1 VAPKDEVS
9 TARLLLRPLPAAAA
23 GALPSDRATATS
35 LIGAQLSDDWPLPD
49 LVDALPLFAARRA
62 NEPFGAWVVIDPGSH
77 QVIGDIGFMGP
88 PDANGEVEI
97 GYSLVPAARGRGLA
111 AEAAAALSGW
121 ALRQPGV
128 TAVTATCEPDNVAS
142 IRTLERSGFS
152 RDGTRE
158 SLLRWRLD
166 APRAPGRPPE

>member
-1 VAPKDEVS
+1 VPPKDEVS
-9 TARLLLRPLPAAAA
+9 TGRLLLRPLPAAAA
-23 GALPSDRATATS
+23 GALPGDRAAATS
-35 LIGAQLSDDWPLPD
+35 LIGAELSDDWPLPD
-49 LVDALPLFAARRA
+49 LVDALPLFAARRT
-62 NEPFGAWVVIDPGSH
+62 NQGFGAWVVIDPGSGR
-77 QVIGDIGFMGP
+77 VIGDIGFMGP
-88 PDANGEVEI
+88 PDGNGEVEI

-128 TAVTATCEPDNVAS
+128 AAVTASCEPDNIAS

-158 SLLRWRLD
+158 TLLRWRL
-166 APRAPGRPPE
+166 ATPAAAGRSAG